1 MRECPSNDFPRAVS
15 RLRRLTRLLRPALAG
30 IVVVAAG
37 HAVQE
42 VGSRGIG
49 ELLSIPITTTLCAA
63 IAVDD
68 PCAARMSSAAAVRPT
83 ASERATAAPSTADT
97 PRWTGDELALPS
109 GYNRWVL
116 VGSSVGLG
124 YSEAASG
131 HESFHHVYLAPAS
144 YVHFREEG
152 TFPEG
157 TMLALEIRE
166 PAARVAP
173 ARQGSFAGRRL
184 AVEIALKDS
193 KRFKEGWAYFDFGD
207 GRPAARALTGG
218 RCEACHRQ
226 HGATDHVFTQ
236 FYSGLR

>member
-1 MRECPSNDFPRAVS
+1 MREWPTNDFARTAPRV
-15 RLRRLTRLLRPALAG
+15 RRLARLLRPALAG
-30 IVVVAAG
+30 VVVVAAG

-42 VGSRGIG
+42 IGAWGIG
-49 ELLSIPITTTLCAA
+49 ELVSVPIATTLCAA
-63 IAVDD
+63 IVVDD
-68 PCAARMSSAAAVRPT
+68 PCAARMSSDAASRPT
-83 ASERATAAPSTADT
+83 DSERAAAAPATADS
-97 PRWTGDELALPS
+97 PRWSGDELMFPD

-144 YVHFREEG
+144 YAHFREKG

-166 PAARVAP
+166 PAARVPP
-173 ARQGSFAGRRL
+173 ARQGSFAGPRL
-184 AVEIALKDS
+184 AVEVALKDS
-193 KRFKEGWAYFDFGD
+193 RRFKEGWAYFDFGD
-207 GRPAARALTGG
+207 GRPAARPLTGR

-226 HGATDHVFTQ
+226 HGETDHVFTQ